1 MKKILSAILLGILL
15 TVTAAGCGSQ
25 QIVLSGDRMVSAN
38 VERMTVPKNAG
49 INREEASAYQESSSV
64 SESSEKEHSEEE
76 NSEKETSKEEPS
88 EKESSEEES
97 SHETGEPVGTEW
109 FDDAVFVGDS
119 LVTGLRSYAENGCL
133 GDADFLAKDC
143 MGFHTA
149 MRSVDDEY
157 GIHPVYNGELVMVDD
172 TIQLIGKKKVFIL
185 LGTNDI
191 CCYGAEET
199 VDGMVEFTG
208 KILEKTPDAQI
219 YLMSATPLIADAER
233 EDYLNN
239 ENIAAYNEMAKQVCA
254 EKGYVFLDV
263 AGALDDGNGNLAL
276 EYCGD
281 IPSGGFHFN
290 DEGNAAWVEYL
301 KSSVGGVQD
310 SEQ

>member
-157 GIHPVYNGELVMVDD
+157 GIHPV
-172 TIQLIGKKKVFIL
+172 
-185 LGTNDI
+185 
-191 CCYGAEET
+191 
-199 VDGMVEFTG
+199 
-208 KILEKTPDAQI
+208 
-219 YLMSATPLIADAER
+219 
-233 EDYLNN
+233 
-239 ENIAAYNEMAKQVCA
+239 
-254 EKGYVFLDV
+254 
-263 AGALDDGNGNLAL
+263 
-276 EYCGD
+276 
-281 IPSGGFHFN
+281 
-290 DEGNAAWVEYL
+290 
-301 KSSVGGVQD
+301 
-310 SEQ
+310 